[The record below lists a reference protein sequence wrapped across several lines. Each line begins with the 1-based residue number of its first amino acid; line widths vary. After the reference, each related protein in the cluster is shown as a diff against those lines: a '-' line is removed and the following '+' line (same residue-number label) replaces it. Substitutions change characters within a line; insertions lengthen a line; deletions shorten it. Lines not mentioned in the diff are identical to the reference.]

1 MHIDQI
7 INKAI
12 KKNRR
17 AQNELYAHYGHVWYS
32 ICLRYHKNSEEAK
45 DALQNALIKI
55 YSKIK
60 QFDKSKGDFKSWSCK
75 IVVNENLMLIRKN
88 KNFLREFDDTYDES
102 ILDSEETAIDI
113 LSAAE
118 LTKMVQQ
125 LPDGYRTIFNL
136 YVIEGYSHEEIATML
151 NISKGTSKSQLFKAK
166 KLLKRKLE
174 VLI

>member
-7 INKAI
+7 IKKAI
-12 KKNRR
+12 NKNRQ
-17 AQNELYAHYGHVWYS
+17 AQNELYARYGHVWYS

-55 YSKIK
+55 YSKIR
-60 QFDKSKGDFKSWSCK
+60 QFDPDKGEFKSWSCK

-88 KNFLREFDDTYDES
+88 KDFLKEFDDTYDET
-102 ILDSEETAIDI
+102 ILNTESAIDI
-113 LSAAE
+113 LSAEE
-118 LTKMVQQ
+118 LTKMIQQ

-136 YVIEGYSHEEIATML
+136 YVIEGYSHDEISTML

-166 KLLKRKLE
+166 RLLKQKLE